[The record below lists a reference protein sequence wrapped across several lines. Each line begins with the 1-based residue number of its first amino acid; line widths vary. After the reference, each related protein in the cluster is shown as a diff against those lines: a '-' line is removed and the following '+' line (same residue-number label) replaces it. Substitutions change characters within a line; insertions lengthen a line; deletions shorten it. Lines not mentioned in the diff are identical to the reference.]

1 MKRRLITQSLAD
13 AVIRM
18 AWEDR
23 TTFETIEQRT
33 GLAESE
39 VIRLMRRELKPAS
52 FRIWRARVSGRMT
65 KHRKKFE
72 QHLCGEDGDSAIA
85 DTGSRLRVDP

>member
-1 MKRRLITQSLAD
+1 MKKRLLTGAEVD

-23 TTFETIEQRT
+23 TTFEVIERRT
-33 GLAESE
+33 GLREPD

-52 FRIWRARVSGRMT
+52 FRIWRARVSGRIT

-72 QHLCGEDGDSAIA
+72 RHLQRDGRERPTA
-85 DTGSRLRVDP
+85 DVCSRLRVDP